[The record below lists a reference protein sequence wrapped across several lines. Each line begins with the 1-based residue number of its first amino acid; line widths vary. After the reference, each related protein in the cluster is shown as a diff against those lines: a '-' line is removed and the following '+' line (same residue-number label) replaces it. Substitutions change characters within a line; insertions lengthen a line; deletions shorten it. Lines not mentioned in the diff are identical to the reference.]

1 LSAKETFSLLSTI
14 EEYAM
19 THSLIDTLR
28 YVEKI
33 LGEHRGVR
41 VKEAIFENRIVKI
54 EAKDGSIHWF
64 FLGKTGSYIVIPK
77 TFCSCVDFE
86 INVVERKKI
95 PTCYH
100 LVAQVVAEV
109 YDKYR
114 RVSDLPV
121 DEVLRIYDEIEK
133 RQLSATLHKYLLLRR

>member
-14 EEYAM
+14 QEYAM
-19 THSLIDTLR
+19 ANSLIDTLR

-41 VKEAIFENRIVKI
+41 VKEAIFENRIVKV
-54 EAKDGSIHWF
+54 EAKDESIHWF
-64 FLGKTGSYIVIPK
+64 FLGKTGTYILIPK

>member
-1 LSAKETFSLLSTI
+1 MSAKETFSLLSTI
-14 EEYAM
+14 QEYAM
-19 THSLIDTLR
+19 ANSLIDTLR

-41 VKEAIFENRIVKI
+41 VKEAIFENRIVKV
-54 EAKDGSIHWF
+54 EAKDESIHWF
-64 FLGKTGSYIVIPK
+64 FLGKTGTYILIPK

>member
-1 LSAKETFSLLSTI
+1 MSAKETFSLLSTI
-14 EEYAM
+14 QEYAM
-19 THSLIDTLR
+19 ANSLIDTLR

-41 VKEAIFENRIVKI
+41 VKEAIFENRIVKV
-54 EAKDGSIHWF
+54 EAKDESIHWF
-64 FLGKTGSYIVIPK
+64 FLGKTGTYIVIPK

-133 RQLSATLHKYLLLRR
+133 RQLSVTLHKYLLLRR

>member
-14 EEYAM
+14 QEYAM
-19 THSLIDTLR
+19 ANSLIDTLR

-41 VKEAIFENRIVKI
+41 VKEAIFENRIVKV
-54 EAKDGSIHWF
+54 EAKDESIHWF
-64 FLGKTGSYIVIPK
+64 FLGKTGTYIVIPK

>member
-1 LSAKETFSLLSTI
+1 MSAKETFSLLSTI
-14 EEYAM
+14 QEYAM
-19 THSLIDTLR
+19 ANSLIDTLR

-41 VKEAIFENRIVKI
+41 VKEAIFENRIVKV
-54 EAKDGSIHWF
+54 EAKDESIHWF
-64 FLGKTGSYIVIPK
+64 FLGKTGTYIVIPK